1 MSRVSTN
8 GNYQSALLNLMQ
20 AQQTQN
26 EAGERVQTRKVATDM
41 AGFGRGAETL
51 TALKGADA
59 RVQGFLDTGEAV
71 SARLGAQDLA
81 INQMVDGL
89 AGAREAIG
97 SMLASD
103 SMGTLM
109 LELEGQF
116 QSVASGLN
124 YRHQG
129 GYLFAGADTTNA
141 PVKVSTLNELVA
153 APNVAATLGNDQIKQ
168 VSRVA
173 ENTSIE
179 TGYLADG
186 FKFTD
191 ADGVTQTHIFQ
202 IFRDIKAYNDDPA
215 TGPLSGKPTE
225 AQKTFLIAQMKRLE
239 SASTATIDAA
249 ARNGS
254 LAKRMEDITKSHE
267 AQQLS
272 LQELV
277 AARTDVDPLKAV
289 TELQLSQ
296 VAVQASAQ
304 VVAQLKDVSLLNYL
318 R

>member
-26 EAGERVQTRKVATDM
+26 EAGERVQTGKIATDLT
-41 AGFGRGAETL
+41 GFGRGSETL
-51 TALKGADA
+51 TALKGAAA

-71 SARLGAQDLA
+71 AARLDAQDLSLTVV
-81 INQMVDGL
+81 VDAL
-89 AGAREAIG
+89 SGAREAIG
-97 SMLASD
+97 SALASD
-103 SMGTLM
+103 STSTLM
-109 LELEGQF
+109 LDLEGQF
-116 QSVASGLN
+116 QSAVNGLN

-129 GYLFAGADTTNA
+129 GYLYSGANTTKA
-141 PVKVSTLNELVA
+141 PVSVSTLAEL
-153 APNVAATLGNDQIKQ
+153 AATPAIANAFTNDQIKP
-168 VSRVA
+168 VSRIA
-173 ENTSIE
+173 ENTSLE

-191 ADGVTQTHIFQ
+191 SDGVTQSHIFR
-202 IFRDIKAYNDDPA
+202 IFKDIKAYNDDPA
-215 TGPLSGKPTE
+215 TGPLTGKPTDVQKAFLT
-225 AQKTFLIAQMKRLE
+225 AQLKRLD
-239 SASTATIDAA
+239 SASTVAIDAA

-254 LAKRMEDITKSHE
+254 LAQRVEQVTVSHE

-272 LQELV
+272 LNELV
-277 AARTDVDPLKAV
+277 SGRTTADPLKSV
-289 TELQLSQ
+289 KELQLSQ

>member
-1 MSRVSTN
+1 MTRVSTN

-26 EAGERVQTRKVATDM
+26 EAGERVQTGKIATDLT
-41 AGFGRGAETL
+41 GFGRGSETL
-51 TALKGADA
+51 TALKGAAA

-71 SARLGAQDLA
+71 AARLDAQDLSLTVV
-81 INQMVDGL
+81 VDAL
-89 AGAREAIG
+89 SGAREAIG
-97 SMLASD
+97 SALASD
-103 SMGTLM
+103 STSTLM
-109 LELEGQF
+109 LDLEGQF
-116 QSVASGLN
+116 QSAVNGLN

-129 GYLFAGADTTNA
+129 GYLYSGANTTKA
-141 PVKVSTLNELVA
+141 PVSVSTLAEL
-153 APNVAATLGNDQIKQ
+153 AATPAIADAFTNDQIKP
-168 VSRVA
+168 VSRIA
-173 ENTSIE
+173 ENTSLE

-186 FKFTD
+186 FNFTD
-191 ADGVTQTHIFQ
+191 SDGVTQSHIFQ
-202 IFRDIKAYNDDPA
+202 IFKDIKAYNDDPA
-215 TGPLSGKPTE
+215 TGPLTGKPTDTQKAFLT
-225 AQKTFLIAQMKRLE
+225 AQLKRLD
-239 SASTATIDAA
+239 SASTVAIDAA

-254 LAKRMEDITKSHE
+254 LAQRVEQVTVSHE

-272 LQELV
+272 LNELV
-277 AARTDVDPLKAV
+277 SGRTTADPLKSV